1 MADKVKDVAKSEALR
16 IGSLAGNAAKSGAYM
31 YPIKGIFYFIA
42 HRSLWKPLTSRI
54 GPTVTL
60 GLSITSA
67 MFFFTYVPQLALLAL
82 TSGPLAP
89 ISAALLVLSE
99 SSTLTNA
106 LSNTFL
112 LNEALVDTFDG
123 TLVSRGHEALV
134 SDGRQLKSGGMGDPI
149 SRLGKLVKKPF
160 AKLSPAAL
168 IRSVLYLPLNF
179 IPVVGTLVY
188 IVVQGKRIGPTAHDR
203 YFQLKGWDRT
213 RKEEWLKTHAPE
225 YTSFGVLSFVL
236 EMVPVLSFAFTYT
249 STVGA
254 ALWAADIEAKAST
267 SPSLREQAKRAE

>member
-1 MADKVKDVAKSEALR
+1 MADKVKDVAKAEAIR
-16 IGSLAGNAAKSGAYM
+16 IGTLTGDAAKSGAYL
-31 YPIKGIFYFIA
+31 YPIKVTNHHLSHFVCYLLKGKKKTQGIFYFLA

-54 GPTVTL
+54 APTATL

-106 LSNTFL
+106 ISNSFL

-123 TLVSRGHEALV
+123 TLVSRGYEALV
-134 SDGRQLKSGGMGDPI
+134 SDGRQLSPSGRGGDPI
-149 SRLGKLVKKPF
+149 ARLGKLVKKPF
-160 AKLSPAAL
+160 ARLSPAAL

-179 IPVVGTLVY
+179 IPVVGTIVY
-188 IVVQGKRIGPTAHDR
+188 AVVQGKRIGPTAHDR
-203 YFQLKGWDRT
+203 YFQLKGWDR
-213 RKEEWLKTHAPE
+213 RRREEWLETHKAE
-225 YTSFGVLSFVL
+225 YTRFVFLLSYLF
-236 EMVPVLSFAFTYT
+236 F
-249 STVGA
+249 
-254 ALWAADIEAKAST
+254 K
-267 SPSLREQAKRAE
+267 SLMGG